1 MNNSELLD
9 EERCDH
15 DNRIQDSPSLL
26 DDSKATLQISQ
37 PNLNDHH
44 DAILSSEMPPVA
56 SRNATLSPAIP
67 QLDLDFENLDSTI
80 NDISHIDLHNVTPP
94 AVNETESNVN
104 YYNPIPSTSG
114 ISSVKTHIENIE
126 KVTVKDLLPLPKKSE
141 QKNIKAMRK
150 QHATVITGTPN
161 KIVLFEKEQKKLAK
175 LAKAQIKVEKKEK

>member
-56 SRNATLSPAIP
+56 LRNATLSPAIP

-94 AVNETESNVN
+94 SLNETESNVN
-104 YYNPIPSTSG
+104 G
-114 ISSVKTHIENIE
+114 ISSVKTHIEKL

-141 QKNIKAMRK
+141 QENIKAMRK
-150 QHATVITGTPN
+150 QHATVIT
-161 KIVLFEKEQKKLAK
+161 LR
-175 LAKAQIKVEKKEK
+175 IK

>member
-44 DAILSSEMPPVA
+44 DAILSPEMPPVA

-67 QLDLDFENLDSTI
+67 QLDLGFENLDSTI
-80 NDISHIDLHNVTPP
+80 NDISHIDLHNVKPP
-94 AVNETESNVN
+94 SVNETESNVN
-104 YYNPIPSTSG
+104 G

-150 QHATVITGTPN
+150 QHATVITGTTN